1 MLRRRQPITAH
12 LPLLLLALILLAS
25 AIPYGGVAL
34 WAQTLTGLLCLLYAG
49 SWFLARRE
57 RKPSPPAMPGTR
69 VFVLFFAWTVVLAV
83 VRIARDGTGGG
94 LGSAPIFSTTLFL
107 WIAWA
112 LLAVTTRRLASGTNT
127 LRYLIT
133 GVAILAGIQGVI
145 GIIGL
150 HTPLGAYSRFV
161 SGPRAV
167 GTFSS
172 GNAFGGFLALS
183 LPPTLAMAQLA
194 MIRAGAH
201 IRQRRA
207 RMLHEAT
214 RADVC
219 VLTALLWLLATLVQ
233 AVALLLS
240 GSRGAISAALVALV
254 GICVW
259 FVRDRTGGS
268 QRDRIPVAA
277 ILATLLILVIGA
289 GGTYAFTLQR
299 LKTLETTQQAAL
311 PRTLIWQSAL
321 RQIARQPLG
330 AGPGRFAEAFLP
342 FQPPGYG
349 GNRVYH
355 AHNDYLEVM
364 SETGIPGMLLLLTA
378 FSLALT
384 GATRRLSNHQY
395 GESIWMRRAALLS
408 VVAGLIHAAVDFN
421 LTSRPGV
428 AALFFCLLGV
438 ALARRAHAGDHA
450 PAPAVPIRRRLQRSL
465 ITIACGLLAANQ
477 IRLATAATLMEQ
489 GFAAII
495 GEPSLYFWLPVPA
508 LNRDQAL
515 ARLRQA
521 RRLAPE
527 SAEIHLRLARA
538 LVIDSEHRLTT
549 AIANARDEHPDL
561 PAHVVAS
568 RMRILLRRDERDRLT
583 RALGAAETACR
594 LAPRNGDAA
603 AQAARITAR
612 LAALMPTPEAV
623 GTQID
628 STLSR
633 AARARA
639 LAPNDATILRQLLA
653 SLARLADALAV
664 IEAPSQATTIRQS
677 AMEIGLHL
685 LHLGQSRLDSILDSW
700 SRLGLDT
707 FAVLEAIGPL
717 PADAARQLYQ
727 FHYRQH
733 DSSSAR
739 RALDALETALDAG
752 LLSAAGFRDPARE
765 AELLAD
771 YRHLLTREHARWHL
785 RQHRFATYRE
795 QSDARQAVLRHDIES
810 KLAQGS
816 MNEAVARR
824 FRYLNLRSLHKTR
837 GLDEAHARELAVL
850 MEQHGEA
857 ESAIA
862 DVLSPFL
869 PAPEVDGLI
878 SEKPD
883 HLLDMH
889 LLGGRAVLVGFSIRD
904 DTIYTFW
911 RFHARVPADLQA
923 RFYFRDEQRAHAAS
937 ADFRFSRELGRRF
950 AVGAPPIG
958 RVFRGE
964 TALPALA
971 ELSIHLELG
980 LYSPSSRQ
988 WLPTP
993 EGLPRCEIDNWKS
1006 LRRTDATD
1014 TVTGDI
1020 QKTD

>member
-1 MLRRRQPITAH
+1 
-12 LPLLLLALILLAS
+12 
-25 AIPYGGVAL
+25 
-34 WAQTLTGLLCLLYAG
+34 
-49 SWFLARRE
+49 
-57 RKPSPPAMPGTR
+57 
-69 VFVLFFAWTVVLAV
+69 
-83 VRIARDGTGGG
+83 
-94 LGSAPIFSTTLFL
+94 
-107 WIAWA
+107 
-112 LLAVTTRRLASGTNT
+112 
-127 LRYLIT
+127 
-133 GVAILAGIQGVI
+133 
-145 GIIGL
+145 
-150 HTPLGAYSRFV
+150 
-161 SGPRAV
+161 
-167 GTFSS
+167 
-172 GNAFGGFLALS
+172 
-183 LPPTLAMAQLA
+183 
-194 MIRAGAH
+194 
-201 IRQRRA
+201 
-207 RMLHEAT
+207 MLHEAK
-214 RADVC
+214 REDVC
-219 VLTALLWLLATLVQ
+219 VLTAMLWLLATFVQ

-240 GSRGAISAALVALV
+240 GSRGAISAALVALL

-259 FVRDRTGGS
+259 FLRDRTRGS
-268 QRDRIPVAA
+268 RRDRIPVAA

-342 FQPPGYG
+342 FQPAGYG

-364 SETGIPGMLLLLTA
+364 SETGIPGLLLLLTA
-378 FSLALT
+378 LSLALA
-384 GATRRLSNHQY
+384 GAARRLSYHQD
-395 GESIWMRRAALLS
+395 GESIWMRRAALLA

-428 AALFFCLLGV
+428 ATLFFCLLGV
-438 ALARRAHAGDHA
+438 ALARRADAGDHA
-450 PAPAVPIRRRLQRSL
+450 AAPPVPACRRWQRSL

-515 ARLRQA
+515 ARLRRA

-538 LVIDSEHRLTT
+538 LVIDSDRRLAT
-549 AIANARDEHPDL
+549 AIASARDEHPDL
-561 PAHVVAS
+561 PAHMVAS

-583 RALGAAETACR
+583 SALGTAETACR

-603 AQAARITAR
+603 ALAARVTAR
-612 LAALMPTPEAV
+612 LAALMPTPDEV

-628 STLSR
+628 KAVAR
-633 AARARA
+633 IARARA

-653 SLARLADALAV
+653 SLDRLADALAT
-664 IEAPSQATTIRQS
+664 IEAPSQATPIRQA

-700 SRLGLDT
+700 SRLGLDA

-717 PADAARQLYQ
+717 PADAAWQLYQ

-765 AELLAD
+765 TELLAD
-771 YRHLLTREHARWHL
+771 YRHQLTRERARWHL
-785 RQHRFATYRE
+785 RRHRFAAYRE
-795 QSDARQAVLRHDIES
+795 RIHARQAVLRHDIER
-810 KLAQGS
+810 KLAQVA

-837 GLDEAHARELAVL
+837 GLDEMHARELAEL
-850 MEQHGEA
+850 MELHGEA
-857 ESAIA
+857 ESVIA
-862 DVLSPFL
+862 DVLSPF
-869 PAPEVDGLI
+869 PPSPGVDDMS

-889 LLGGRAVLVGFSIRD
+889 LLGGRGVLVGFSIRG
-904 DTIYTFW
+904 DTIHTFW
-911 RFHARVPADLQA
+911 RFHARVPSDLQA
-923 RFYFRDEQRAHAAS
+923 RFHFRDEQRAHAAS
-937 ADFRFSRELGRRF
+937 AAFRFSRELGRGF

-958 RVFRGE
+958 RVFRAE

-971 ELSIHLELG
+971 ELSTHLELG

-988 WLPTP
+988 WLPTL

-1006 LRRTDATD
+1006 LRRAAATD
-1014 TVTGDI
+1014 TVTDDM
-1020 QKTD
+1020 QMTD